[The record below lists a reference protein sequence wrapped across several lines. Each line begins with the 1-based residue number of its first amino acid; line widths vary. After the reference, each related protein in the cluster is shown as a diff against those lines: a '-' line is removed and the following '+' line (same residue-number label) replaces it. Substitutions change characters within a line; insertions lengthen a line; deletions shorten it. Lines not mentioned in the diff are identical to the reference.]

1 MTALPPYK
9 RDVSM
14 VFQSYALFPHMA
26 VHENV
31 AYGPKNRKVR
41 NRTTPDSKAAEGK
54 RIVLVRPESI
64 RISGERISPGNCFPA
79 AVVQNGFLGNK
90 VRCEANGTN
99 GLCL

>member
-31 AYGPKNRKVR
+31 TYGPKNRKVR
-41 NRTTPDSKAAEGK
+41 NRATPDSKAAEGK
-54 RIVLVRPESI
+54 RIEQSLPDLLDEWQKVAEEHESL
-64 RISGERISPGNCFPA
+64 SA
-79 AVVQNGFLGNK
+79 
-90 VRCEANGTN
+90 
-99 GLCL
+99 